1 MPPGTVAGL
10 TVIVAHA
17 EVVNGTTTSAAMASG
32 GSVASTSVTW
42 LATMRSVQA
51 VLMGR
56 SVAGSSVNVVAGLAV
71 RVVSVTG
78 VPVGHCSTNAPA
90 PAFTGSL
97 NVTVRLAS
105 TATPVAFAAGV
116 VVVTDGAAS
125 TSPVIG
131 TAGAA
136 PPPENGTP
144 FTDRY
149 RA

>member
-1 MPPGTVAGL
+1 M
-10 TVIVAHA
+10 
-17 EVVNGTTTSAAMASG
+17 
-32 GSVASTSVTW
+32 
-42 LATMRSVQA
+42 
-51 VLMGR
+51 
-56 SVAGSSVNVVAGLAV
+56 NVVAGLAV
-71 RVVSVTG
+71 RFVSVTG
-78 VPVGHCSTNAPA
+78 VPAGHSSTNAPA

-116 VVVTDGAAS
+116 VAVTDGAVS
-125 TSPVIG
+125 PSPVTG